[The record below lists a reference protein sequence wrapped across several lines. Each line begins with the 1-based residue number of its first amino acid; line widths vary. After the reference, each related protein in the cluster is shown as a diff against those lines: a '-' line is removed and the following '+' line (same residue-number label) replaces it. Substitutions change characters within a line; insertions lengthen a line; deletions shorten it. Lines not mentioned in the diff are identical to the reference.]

1 MTIPTLSSRQHA
13 MPPSA
18 PFSVLACRLAVAGVL
33 VFGLAACGGKPT
45 RVSDASGATTGTAPA
60 SAVTTTR
67 GGGYYLDDGPDAV
80 IPVGLDEIPDA
91 VPRIEPFHRPAF
103 RPYTVFGQEYVP
115 RTELTPFRER
125 GHGSWYGRRFH
136 GNPTSTGEPYDMYAM
151 TAAHP
156 TLPLPSYARVTNIA
170 NGRSVIVRINDR
182 GPFLRGRIIDLS
194 YAAAHRL
201 GYINA
206 GSAMV
211 EVESITHEDIRVA
224 DARGVP
230 ALPGTASSG
239 TQIASAPTP
248 AVAPAPTQQPPRQI
262 AAIEQQSL
270 PPLLPRSPIASDA
283 DGAALQ
289 AAAPLR
295 NMSGPVQSGAYLQ
308 LAAFSTPANAETLAA
323 RVRTE
328 LAAFADRLHLLD
340 EGGRYRLQLGPFASA
355 DDARLEAQRIG
366 MMFDLQPFVVMR

>member
-1 MTIPTLSSRQHA
+1 MTTPILSGRQQATPSSIPLSA
-13 MPPSA
+13 
-18 PFSVLACRLAVAGVL
+18 LACRLAVAGIL
-33 VFGLAACGGKPT
+33 VFGLAACGSKPA
-45 RVSDASGATTGTAPA
+45 RVADTSGATAGAAPQ

-80 IPVGLDEIPDA
+80 LPAGLDEIPDA
-91 VPRIEPFHRPAF
+91 VPRVEAFHRPAF
-103 RPYTVFGQEYVP
+103 RPYTVFGQQYVP
-115 RTELTPFRER
+115 RTELAPFTER
-125 GHGSWYGRRFH
+125 GHASWYGRRFH

-156 TLPLPSYARVTNIA
+156 TLPLPSYARVTNVA

-230 ALPGTASSG
+230 ALPGIATSG
-239 TQIASAPTP
+239 TQIASAPAPAATP
-248 AVAPAPTQQPPRQI
+248 AQQPPQPV

-270 PPLLPRSPIASDA
+270 PPLLPRSPIATTA
-283 DGAALQ
+283 GTTAAQ
-289 AAAPLR
+289 AVAPTQTAA
-295 NMSGPVQSGAYLQ
+295 NQTQSGAYLQ

-328 LAAFADRLHLLD
+328 LAVFADRLHLLD
-340 EGGRYRLQLGPFASA
+340 DGGRYRLQVGPFASA
-355 DDARLEAQRIG
+355 DDARLEARRIG
-366 MMFDLQPFVVMR
+366 MMLDLQPFVVMR

>member
-1 MTIPTLSSRQHA
+1 MTTPILSSRQDA
-13 MPPSA
+13 MPPSFA
-18 PFSVLACRLAVAGVL
+18 LSVLASRLAVAGML
-33 VFGLAACGGKPT
+33 IFGLAACGGKPAK
-45 RVSDASGATTGTAPA
+45 VSEAPGVSTA
-60 SAVTTTR
+60 SAPPGAATTTR
-67 GGGYYLDDGPDAV
+67 GGGYYLDDGPDA
-80 IPVGLDEIPDA
+80 ILPAGLDDIPDA
-91 VPRIEPFHRPAF
+91 VPRIEPFHQPAF
-103 RPYTVFGQEYVP
+103 RPYNVFGQQYVP

-156 TLPLPSYARVTNIA
+156 TLPLPSYARVTNVA

-206 GSAMV
+206 GSALV
-211 EVESITHEDIRVA
+211 EVESITHDDIRVA
-224 DARGVP
+224 DARGVT
-230 ALPGTASSG
+230 ALPGMAAG
-239 TQIASAPTP
+239 TQLAT
-248 AVAPAPTQQPPRQI
+248 APAPVLPPQQPPRQV
-262 AAIEQQSL
+262 AAVEQQTL
-270 PPLLPRSPIASDA
+270 PPLLPRSPVATSAGASA
-283 DGAALQ
+283 SQ
-289 AAAPLR
+289 VVAAAQGTGSLA
-295 NMSGPVQSGAYLQ
+295 QSGAYLQ

-328 LAAFADRLHLLD
+328 LAGFADRLHLLD

-355 DDARLEAQRIG
+355 DDARLEARRIG